1 MSQER
6 AKHGKQ
12 NLSGLSSGRKNTGS
26 RKSTDQ
32 WESALALAE
41 ECCAKFKEPPASAL
55 DVEEKANEALSLLT
69 KSVRSIPRAST
80 FTGGDDD
87 PSTPAELKALA
98 ARVAKG
104 THERYLSK
112 LKQ

>member
-1 MSQER
+1 M
-6 AKHGKQ
+6 
-12 NLSGLSSGRKNTGS
+12 
-26 RKSTDQ
+26 
-32 WESALALAE
+32 
-41 ECCAKFKEPPASAL
+41 
-55 DVEEKANEALSLLT
+55 LT
-69 KSVRSIPRAST
+69 TPYFDSVRSTPRAST

-112 LKQ
+112 LK